1 MALFHRLATLLD
13 RLYRHPTLLRGSADE
28 HERSFE
34 RLLWLHG
41 IFPSKSRGNHA
52 YAYHRHPNGTQ
63 RWPDFEMTTPQTTLP
78 IELKTTS
85 QPIVHLGATWPAPE
99 GLYIITQRA
108 SKSKNK
114 KNTAPATWILWGKDM
129 AKEEEGAAFRTF
141 RHHLQSVST
150 HRVFASPIRW
160 STSYDIT
167 YRLEEH
173 RRHTLY
179 RRVVDDLRRL

>member
-52 YAYHRHPNGTQ
+52 SYHRHPNGTQ

-99 GLYIITQRA
+99 GLYIITQH
-108 SKSKNK
+108 K
-114 KNTAPATWILWGKDM
+114 KDRKTWILWGKDM

-160 STSYDIT
+160 SASYDIT

>member
-13 RLYRHPTLLRGSADE
+13 RIYRHPTLLQGSADE

-41 IFPSKSRGNHA
+41 IFPRRTAAAPFGS
-52 YAYHRHPNGTQ
+52 YAYTRYPNGTQ

-85 QPIVHLGATWPAPE
+85 QPVVHLGATWPAPE
-99 GLYIITQRA
+99 GLYIISQ
-108 SKSKNK
+108 NHK
-114 KNTAPATWILWGKDM
+114 KNRKTWILWGKDM
-129 AKEEEGAAFRTF
+129 VKEEEGTAFRTF
-141 RHHLQSVST
+141 RHHLQSVTT

-160 STSYDIT
+160 SASYDIT

-173 RRHTLY
+173 RRHMLY

>member
-13 RLYRHPTLLRGSADE
+13 RVYRHPHLLRGCADE

-41 IFPSKSRGNHA
+41 IFPSTFG
-52 YAYHRHPNGTQ
+52 YQRHPHGSQ
-63 RWPDFEMTTPQTTLP
+63 RWPDFHVTTPQTLVP

-85 QPIVHLGATWPAPE
+85 RALVHLGQTWPAPE
-99 GLYIITQRA
+99 GLYVVTQRPKGQTPR
-108 SKSKNK
+108 S
-114 KNTAPATWILWGKDM
+114 WILWGRDIVE
-129 AKEEEGAAFRTF
+129 KEGHAFRTF
-141 RHHLQSVST
+141 HHHLKSLPS
-150 HRVFASPIRW
+150 HRVFASPLQW
-160 STSYDIT
+160 SASYDIT

-179 RRVVDDLRRL
+179 RSVVDDLRRL